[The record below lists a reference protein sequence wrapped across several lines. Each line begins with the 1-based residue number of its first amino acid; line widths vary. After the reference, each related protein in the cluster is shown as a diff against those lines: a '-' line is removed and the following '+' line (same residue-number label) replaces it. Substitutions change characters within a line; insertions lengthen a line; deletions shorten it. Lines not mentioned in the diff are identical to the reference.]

1 MTKVYYKSKSHKIL
15 RIINFFI
22 LRCKVP
28 KQTKMDHRKKK
39 KKNAQLILQ
48 NTDRN
53 QTIYFQS

>member
-22 LRCKVP
+22 LRCKIP
-28 KQTKMDHRKKK
+28 KQTKMDHR